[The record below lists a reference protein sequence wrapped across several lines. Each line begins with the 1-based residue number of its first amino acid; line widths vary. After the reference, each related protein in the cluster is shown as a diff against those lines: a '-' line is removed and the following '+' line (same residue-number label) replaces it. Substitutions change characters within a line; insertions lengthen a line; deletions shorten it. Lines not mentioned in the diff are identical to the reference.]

1 VTAEVPG
8 LWDDMRQIDREEIM
22 RRVDQIEDERLLP
35 EPALLWLRK
44 AFPNESARLW
54 RIEEVIEQLVRQV
67 PNIPVEMLAEC
78 CDILGP
84 ELYGEPPAPPRASH
98 ALPKSRARLAA
109 LQRRHLALHS
119 LWHRDDSFVDG
130 VTARQQELFLYSE
143 IIEAGEKIEQ
153 PKGDIIRINSSDI
166 G

>member
-1 VTAEVPG
+1 MEEVS
-8 LWDDMRQIDREEIM
+8 QEELL
-22 RRVDQIEDERLLP
+22 RRCDQVDDERLIP
-35 EPALLWLRK
+35 EPAMVWLKRQWT
-44 AFPNESARLW
+44 APMVRLW
-54 RIEEVIEQLVRQV
+54 RVELVIENLIQKV
-67 PNIPVEMLAEC
+67 PNMPAEMLAAVCE
-78 CDILGP
+78 ILAP